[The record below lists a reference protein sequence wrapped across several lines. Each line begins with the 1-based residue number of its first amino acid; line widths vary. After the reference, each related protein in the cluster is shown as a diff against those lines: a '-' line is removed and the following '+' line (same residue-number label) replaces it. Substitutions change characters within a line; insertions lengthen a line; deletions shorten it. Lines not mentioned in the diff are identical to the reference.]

1 MSSETVTTAEQIIAN
16 HAFFFIDNIAD
27 WTEATL
33 ILYEY
38 CITLD
43 SEIRLIWRRK
53 ITGASVIFFI
63 NRYLMVVRESI
74 TVASFW
80 PISDPVRVTGS
91 LTGLFRCNGL
101 GYMDIILSLLPYF
114 VWNVFSTLRVYAISG
129 RNWLIAAFVAFIML
143 GPICANLY
151 NAPLLKPDN
160 MPSPYNCSE
169 DNAVTVAT
177 HLKLTLISRLS
188 IIVGDATVLV
198 VTWWKTYRLKKA
210 ADAARVRTSI
220 VDLLL
225 RDGTVYFATMLVL
238 NVLHIAINFV
248 LQVSFMGDIAD
259 VLVSI
264 LVSRFIM
271 NLREYD
277 AKDTGQ
283 LSHTSSAARDGLGSW
298 HLASPGAV
306 DERTTLAFASGF
318 IESMAAPL
326 EHSIAPLSESGLTE
340 DGLDEKS
347 EVMGDSR
354 DGSGAAMGLDGVSA
368 EGSESKV

>member
-1 MSSETVTTAEQIIAN
+1 MSSETVTTAEQIIAD

-63 NRYLMVVRESI
+63 NRYLMVLRESI

-80 PISDPVRVTGS
+80 PISDPVR
-91 LTGLFRCNGL
+91 L
-101 GYMDIILSLLPYF
+101 GYMDIVLALLPYF

-129 RNWLIAAFVAFIML
+129 RNWLIAAFVAFFML

-169 DNAVTVAT
+169 DNAVTVET
-177 HLKLTLISRLS
+177 HIKLTLISRLS
-188 IIVGDATVLV
+188 IIVGDATVLI

-238 NVLHIAINFV
+238 NVLHIVINFV
-248 LQVSFMGDIAD
+248 LQISFMGDIAD

-277 AKDTGQ
+277 GRDTGQ

-298 HLASPGAV
+298 HPASPGGA

-326 EHSIAPLSESGLTE
+326 EHSTVPPSGFGSEEEGIGGGSQET
-340 DGLDEKS
+340 
-347 EVMGDSR
+347 GDSE
-354 DGSGAAMGLDGVSA
+354 DGSGVSMVPDGISA
-368 EGSESKV
+368 ETRESKV